1 MTQFVLLTMYTGVPG
16 LKPMTE
22 WDPADAQ
29 AHYDYLKNLNDELEK
44 SGELVD
50 MRALTGPELAKIV
63 RFGDAAPVVT
73 DGPFPE
79 TKEFLAGWQLLD
91 VESQERAIEIAAQT
105 SQAPGPGGIPSGNPI
120 EVRQVM
126 FVRGGGDL

>member
-1 MTQFVLLTMYTGVPG
+1 MTQFVLLTMYGDSDNRM
-16 LKPMTE
+16 PMTE

-29 AHYDYLKNLNDELEK
+29 AHLDHLTALNDELRK

-50 MRALTGPELAKIV
+50 MRALSAPEQARIV
-63 RFGDAAPVVT
+63 RYGETAPVVT

-79 TKEFLAGWQLLD
+79 TKEFLAGWQLVD
-91 VESQERAIEIAAQT
+91 VDSEERALEIAART
-105 SQAPGPGGIPSGNPI
+105 SQAPGPGGKPFGQPI

-126 FVRGGGDL
+126 FTYGEDA